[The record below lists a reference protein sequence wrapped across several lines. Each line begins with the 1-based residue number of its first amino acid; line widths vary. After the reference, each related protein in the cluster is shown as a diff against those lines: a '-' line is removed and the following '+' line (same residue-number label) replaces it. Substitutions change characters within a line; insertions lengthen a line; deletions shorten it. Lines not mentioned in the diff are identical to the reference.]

1 VVGPPSPNATPQ
13 PAGCRTGVRDRVV
26 ADVHASVASM
36 PGPSSAGIGDGR
48 PRPFGR
54 TVTGRAVGEPRL
66 ASIGTTAGA
75 GAVAP
80 AAPSDQDLMARVA
93 VGDETAFATVYD
105 RTIDTVFGSVARFL
119 SDRETAAEV
128 VQEAYLAVWRQAD
141 RYEREC
147 GTLVG
152 WILAIARNRAIDR
165 LRAAARRPIIVHA
178 SPPAEGASD
187 IDADAEDRLFASG
200 RPVMTPSEDHDP
212 EAAAAR
218 QWLMAVV
225 RTALGGMPPHER
237 QVLELAYD
245 DGLTQAEIAARLGW
259 PLGTVKTRTR
269 RAFSTL
275 RALLEGVPDVGP
287 VAFAPPDAATRS
299 SVEGGDDGSR

>member
-1 VVGPPSPNATPQ
+1 M
-13 PAGCRTGVRDRVV
+13 V
-26 ADVHASVASM
+26 ADMVPAALSG
-36 PGPSSAGIGDGR
+36 PGRALGGIRDSR

-54 TVTGRAVGEPRL
+54 PVTGNVTGEPGPVSLDAAAAAR
-66 ASIGTTAGA
+66 AD
-75 GAVAP
+75 P
-80 AAPSDQDLMARVA
+80 AASQRDGDLMARVA
-93 VGDETAFATVYD
+93 AGDEAAFATIYD

-119 SDRETAAEV
+119 SDREAAAEV

-141 RYEREC
+141 RYAQGS

-165 LRAAARRPIIVHA
+165 LRAAARRPVIVHA
-178 SPPAEGASD
+178 SPSVESTSD
-187 IDADAEDRLFASG
+187 LDADAEDRLLASG
-200 RPVMTPSEDHDP
+200 RPVMMPPEDHDP

-218 QWLMAVV
+218 RWLVAVV
-225 RTALGGMPPHER
+225 RTALSGMPPHER
-237 QVLELAYD
+237 KVLELAYD
-245 DGLTQAEIAARLGW
+245 DGLTQAEIADRLGW

-287 VAFAPPDAATRS
+287 VGLVRPEAAARV
-299 SVEGGDDGSR
+299 SVKGGDDGSR